1 MTEGEK
7 LTARERRKLLREFNE
22 LGRDAVRY
30 NLQVGGYGVEQRRDL
45 AFEWL
50 REQEAEADK
59 IRRWTLASTAPKT
72 RPCEEGSGPC
82 VSSGTGKGASPRG
95 RIWTISAIR

>member
-1 MTEGEK
+1 MSEEEK
-7 LTARERRKLLREFNE
+7 LTARERRKLLREFSE

-30 NLQVGGYGVEQRRDL
+30 NLQVGGYGVTQRRDL

-59 IRRWTLASTAPKT
+59 IRRWTLYAA
-72 RPCEEGSGPC
+72 
-82 VSSGTGKGASPRG
+82 VIAGAVAVITLLATLG
-95 RIWTISAIR
+95 VIK

>member
-1 MTEGEK
+1 MTQDEK
-7 LTARERRKLLREFNE
+7 VTARERRKLLREFDE

-30 NLQVGGYGVEQRRDL
+30 NLQVGGHGVGQRRDL

-59 IRRWTLASTAPKT
+59 ISRWTLYAAVFAAAVAVITLLATLGVIK
-72 RPCEEGSGPC
+72 
-82 VSSGTGKGASPRG
+82 
-95 RIWTISAIR
+95 